1 MVRHTAII
9 LAVAAVAT
17 VALAKPPKDA
27 APKQPHGLRLRTID
41 IGHRLVM
48 IEVDGFTKAPPS
60 NYFTMTDDRG
70 RHYVAQTIHCDPPAD
85 SGSRNCELEIP
96 DGYERH
102 PLTSLELHVRGLH
115 GKTVAVAAEDIKKAW
130 TAAEEAHAAPPDGGS
145 PRDGGAPLD
154 SAPPRTDAGK

>member
-1 MVRHTAII
+1 MVRRAAII
-9 LAVAAVAT
+9 LAAAAVAT
-17 VALAKPPKDA
+17 VALAKPKKEA
-27 APKQPHGLRLRTID
+27 ASKQPHGLRLRAID
-41 IGHRLVM
+41 IGHRLVL
-48 IEVDGFTKAPPS
+48 IEVDGFTKPPPS

-102 PLTSLELHVRGLH
+102 QLTSLELHVRGLH

-130 TAAEEAHAAPPDGGS
+130 IAAEEAHAPPSEGAG

-154 SAPPRTDAGK
+154 SGLPRTDAGK